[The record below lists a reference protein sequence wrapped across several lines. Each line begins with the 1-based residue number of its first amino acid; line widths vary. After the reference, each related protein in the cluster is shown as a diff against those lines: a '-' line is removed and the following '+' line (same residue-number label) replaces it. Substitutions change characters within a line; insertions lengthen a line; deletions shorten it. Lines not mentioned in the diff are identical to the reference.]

1 MRCMLNNESIA
12 APQASQQ
19 LRRACRIMWRLQHGI
34 SPKTT
39 KGPFVLCPC
48 HCSFKT
54 SAMPRAHP
62 SSLILH
68 HSSSSS
74 ITDPSSFTW
83 LPHPSSCHRRWPSI
97 TDPSSFT
104 WLPHMASSSF
114 HLFAQRRSETLH
126 ISGQYLDAGVNRDP
140 CLLSPVPSCV
150 LPDVTLPARFVLLA
164 CWLLCGATAI
174 HSTARSSNLW
184 VSCYQEIPL
193 YVLLHLRCRGRHQS
207 EQPRAPALPL
217 TLSLFSFLL
226 ASFRVPT

>member
-39 KGPFVLCPC
+39 KSPFVLCPC

-68 HSSSSS
+68 YSSSS
-74 ITDPSSFTW
+74 
-83 LPHPSSCHRRWPSI
+83 SI

-193 YVLLHLRCRGRHQS
+193 YVLLHLRCSGRHQS